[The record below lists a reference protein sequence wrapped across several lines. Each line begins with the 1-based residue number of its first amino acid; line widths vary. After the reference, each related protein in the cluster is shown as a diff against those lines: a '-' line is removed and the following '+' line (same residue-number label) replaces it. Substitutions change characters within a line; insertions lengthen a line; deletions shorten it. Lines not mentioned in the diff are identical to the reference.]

1 MPLRVSVK
9 KVLKK
14 TLLRHWSGDSPY
26 PVAASVCR
34 SWRLIPL
41 MVPPSPSIP
50 WLRRIKRARECFVK
64 KPSSFFF
71 LLIFSCFFFL
81 SEVREVVIFIMN
93 GFSFIESDAV
103 KIRTDEIKRR
113 GIEVMAVGAT
123 NRTGDEELEHL
134 LSKPIK
140 DHFFKLNGVD
150 DSILSRICR

>member
-1 MPLRVSVK
+1 M
-9 KVLKK
+9 
-14 TLLRHWSGDSPY
+14 
-26 PVAASVCR
+26 
-34 SWRLIPL
+34 
-41 MVPPSPSIP
+41 
-50 WLRRIKRARECFVK
+50 K

-93 GFSFIESDAV
+93 GFSFIGSDAV
-103 KIRTDEIKRR
+103 KIRADEIKRR